1 MKSNKLKVSLV
12 GIAVFIIFLIETAF
26 VSKGYTS
33 YVYDRWSDIIFFL
46 IALAMCIYSVI
57 NLQKD
62 KKNLPY
68 YLVIANLF
76 LMVLVIHLLRFIF
89 GGLLC

>member
-12 GIAVFIIFLIETAF
+12 GIAVFIVFLIETAF
-26 VSKGYTS
+26 VSKGHTS

-46 IALAMCIYSVI
+46 IALAMCSYSVI

-62 KKNLPY
+62 KKNLY
-68 YLVIANLF
+68 YLIIANLF
-76 LMVLVIHLLRFIF
+76 LMVFVIHLLRFIF